1 MPEQDNTPSVFRW
14 VAFIAVFVA
23 AFAMMQYVVSA
34 LFTALWYTALAVGA
48 GYIAVRV
55 VKKLQP

>member
-14 VAFIAVFVA
+14 VALIATFVA
-23 AFAMMQYVVSA
+23 AFAVMQYVVSA
-34 LFTALWYTALAVGA
+34 LFTALWYTALALGS

-55 VKKLQP
+55 VKKLQS